1 MLYVFVDFQKKKNNL
16 METLKTLPPKEGEV
30 TPEKNKKVTF
40 YKICH

>member
-1 MLYVFVDFQKKKNNL
+1 
-16 METLKTLPPKEGEV
+16 MEILKTLPPKEGEV

>member
-1 MLYVFVDFQKKKNNL
+1 